1 MLLEIPDV
9 LKPDEL
15 ESLRRLLAKERFEDG
30 GLTASPA
37 AQGAKHNLQAPPG
50 GEAARQGGPIVLNAL
65 RRSPLF
71 FSAALPNR
79 IQGPLFNRYDA
90 GMRYDD
96 HVDTAVIQASSLM
109 RSDVAAT
116 LFLTAPAEYDG
127 GELVIQDSFGAHR
140 VKLPAGNMIVYPA
153 SSIHRVEKVTR
164 GARLAAVL
172 WVESLVREE
181 SRRRILF
188 DIDLVIGSLSRKEP
202 GGTDAERLSTAYH
215 NLLRAWAET

>member
-1 MLLEIPDV
+1 MLLQIPDV
-9 LKPDEL
+9 LKPEEL

-37 AQGAKHNLQAPPG
+37 AQGSKHNLQAPQS
-50 GEAARQGGPIVLNAL
+50 GEASRQGGPIVLNAL
-65 RRSPLF
+65 RRSSLF
-71 FSAALPNR
+71 FSAALPKR
-79 IQGPLFNRYDA
+79 IQGPLFNRYDT

-96 HVDTAVIQASSLM
+96 HMDTAVIQGSSLM

-116 LFLTAPAEYDG
+116 LFLTPPNEYDG

-140 VKLPAGNMIVYPA
+140 VKLPAGSMIVYPA
-153 SSIHRVEKVTR
+153 SSVHRVEEVTR
-164 GARLAAVL
+164 GTRLAAVL
-172 WVESLVREE
+172 WVESLVRDE

-188 DIDLVIGSLSRKEP
+188 DIDLVIGSLTRNGP
-202 GGTDAERLSTAYH
+202 GNPDAARLGSAYH

>member
-9 LKPDEL
+9 LKPEEL
-15 ESLRRLLAKERFEDG
+15 ESLRGLLAKERFEDG

-37 AQGAKHNLQAPPG
+37 ARGAKHNLQAPPG

-79 IQGPLFNRYDA
+79 IQGPLFNRYDT

-96 HVDTAVIQASSLM
+96 HMDTAVIQGSSLM

-116 LFLTAPAEYDG
+116 VFLTAPAEYDG

-140 VKLPAGNMIVYPA
+140 VKLAAGNMIVYPA
-153 SSIHRVEKVTR
+153 SSVHRVEKVTR

-202 GGTDAERLSTAYH
+202 DRADAERLSSAYH